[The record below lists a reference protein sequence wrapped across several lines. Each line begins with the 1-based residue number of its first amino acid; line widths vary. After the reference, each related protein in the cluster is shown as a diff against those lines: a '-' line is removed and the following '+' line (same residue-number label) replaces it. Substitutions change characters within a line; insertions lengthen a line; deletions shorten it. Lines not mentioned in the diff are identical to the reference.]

1 MTEIKMPTHC
11 IICGKKFNRWKF
23 WWELEKIWLRI
34 TEVSLLWEN
43 CCSEKC
49 YGLLLEKIMSG
60 EIKLTGKEQVDVKEK
75 EGN

>member
-1 MTEIKMPTHC
+1 VGI
-11 IICGKKFNRWKF
+11 G
-23 WWELEKIWLRI
+23 KIWLRI

-49 YGLLLEKIMSG
+49 YRLLLEKIMSG